1 MKFLLTL
8 IIAAAVT
15 SVSFGQD
22 TSYGAKI
29 SKDGAVAI
37 EEALKTEASSNV
49 KIKGEIITSC
59 ANKGCWMTMK
69 AGNATEMRVTF
80 KDYGFFVPTEGV
92 EGKTAVLEGEL
103 KKVVTD
109 VETLRHFAEDAGKS
123 ETEITAINEPKEEF
137 TFIATGVIIQD

>member
-8 IIAAAVT
+8 IIAAAT

-22 TSYGAKI
+22 TSYGAKV

-69 AGNATEMRVTF
+69 AGDATEMRVTF

-92 EGKTAVLEGEL
+92 AGKTAILEGEL

-109 VETLRHFAEDAGKS
+109 VETLKHFAEDAGKS
-123 ETEITAINEPKEEF
+123 EIEIAAIKAPKEEF
-137 TFIATGVIIQD
+137 TFVATGVIIQD

>member
-8 IIAAAVT
+8 IIAVAIT
-15 SVSFGQD
+15 SVAFGQD

-37 EEALKTEASSNV
+37 EEALKSEASSNV

-69 AGNATEMRVTF
+69 AGDATEMRVTF

-123 ETEITAINEPKEEF
+123 ETEIAAINEPKEEF